1 MIGILFTGGTISMR
15 IDPATGGAVP
25 ALAAEDIVALVPD
38 LPKVAAF
45 EIEEF
50 SRLPGPHVTPEHMWR
65 LAKRAAAWLDRPD
78 VDGLVIT
85 HGTDTIEETA
95 FMLDLL
101 LMTDKPVI
109 LVGAMRT
116 VSDASWDGPAN
127 LLNAARVA
135 AAPGARGG
143 GVVVVMVGA
152 MRTVSDVGWDGP
164 ANLLAAVRVAA
175 APSASGQGVLVVMD
189 ERILPAREVRK
200 VHTESSA
207 SFTAPEFGPLG
218 QVDAGQVLIR
228 RTVRA
233 RPSWRSADAE
243 PGLRVSRLDTR
254 VSLLQTFTGMD
265 DGLVKCAAATETRG
279 LALVAYGRGNVPPS
293 IMPALESAIAGGLLV
308 TVSSRCVAGRVSAR
322 YGYEGGG
329 LHLRNI
335 GAVLA
340 ADLTAA
346 KARLLQMVAL
356 GAAKN
361 TAEAKE
367 LVLTMVTAS

>member
-1 MIGILFTGGTISMR
+1 MIGLLFTGGTISMKL
-15 IDPATGGAVP
+15 DPATGAAVP
-25 ALAAEDIVALVPD
+25 ALGADDILAQVRGLEDIA
-38 LPKVAAF
+38 
-45 EIEEF
+45 EIEVEDF
-50 SRLPGPHVTPEHMWR
+50 SRLPGPHVTPEQMWR
-65 LAKRAAAWLDRPD
+65 LARRASAWLERPD
-78 VDGLVIT
+78 IDGLVIT

-95 FMLDLL
+95 FLLDLL
-101 LMTDKPVI
+101 LLTDKP
-109 LVGAMRT
+109 
-116 VSDASWDGPAN
+116 
-127 LLNAARVA
+127 
-135 AAPGARGG
+135 
-143 GVVVVMVGA
+143 VVMVGA

-175 APSASGQGVLVVMD
+175 APDACGQGVLVVMD

-265 DGLVKCAAATETRG
+265 DGLVKCVAATDARG

-293 IMPALESAIAGGLLV
+293 IMPALESAIAEGLLV

-340 ADLTAA
+340 SDLTGA

-361 TAEAKE
+361 SAEAKE
-367 LVLTMVTAS
+367 LVLSMV